1 MSGGR
6 PRGAEARGTGRVP
19 SSSTV
24 STAGGGV
31 TRQHVPK
38 MGKKGRKHRVQGI
51 ASCRTKCCCFRLVT
65 LWLSLPCSEGG
76 ASEIASSKH
85 CCSLAT
91 CRVGKLLASILQT
104 PAINSLKVGTITS
117 LLGTFLGS
125 WLSKAFPRV
134 QGVQRGAEGGS
145 CT

>member
-1 MSGGR
+1 MAGREVLRQGERAACLPPALSARREGGM
-6 PRGAEARGTGRVP
+6 
-19 SSSTV
+19 
-24 STAGGGV
+24 

-38 MGKKGRKHRVQGI
+38 MGKKGRKHGVQGI

-76 ASEIASSKH
+76 ASETASSKH

-91 CRVGKLLASILQT
+91 CHVGKLLASILQT
-104 PAINSLKVGTITS
+104 PAINSLKVGTITPSS